1 MWKYA
6 LRELIRRKG
15 RSSAAMTGYALAVII
30 FSVLLSLLYYSDQS
44 MNRTLQ
50 NTGTHFIVYKPACCT
65 LFRLKD
71 AANEGFWAN
80 GNRSSLIPINLI
92 GRIKQLPTVA
102 DASPLLSFLFKD
114 SITYSEYTVAGFIP
128 ENKISVVNT
137 TCAAADVVNG
147 RFIISADTTGAMLE
161 QSFALSHHLNIG
173 QSITLQH
180 RMFTILGIVN
190 AGIRPVKADIYL
202 PLQQAKQLINQRMLV
217 PLEDEMNIVL
227 VESANARVHQQA
239 VQDVMEILGKDHLV
253 SSYAC
258 HTPAAKALTIS
269 HSTLWFCIV
278 LMALFVFVFVIRN
291 HYASLIERKREIGI
305 LQSMGWA
312 RRRIICFLWL
322 EFLLQAGIGGAL
334 GMYLAVLYEMFIPVQ
349 HPLCHIL
356 CAIDSF
362 GISFVGFGITCCT
375 AALSGFLVVWH
386 ATGLSPM
393 KNLRIQ

>member
-6 LRELIRRKG
+6 WRELIRRKG
-15 RSSAAMTGYALAVII
+15 RSSAAIVGYALAVII

-44 MNRTLQ
+44 MNKTLQ
-50 NTGTHFIVYKPACCT
+50 NTGTHFIVYKPACCN

-71 AANEGFWAN
+71 AIQEGFWAN

-114 SITYSEYTVAGFIP
+114 SVTHSQYTVAGFIP

-137 TCAAADVVNG
+137 TCAATDVMNG
-147 RFIISADTTGAMLE
+147 RFINSTDTGSVMVE
-161 QSFALSHHLNIG
+161 QSFALSQHLTIG

-180 RMFTILGIVN
+180 RAFTILGIVN

-202 PLQQAKQLINQRMLV
+202 PLPQAKQLINQRMMV
-217 PLEDEMNIVL
+217 PLEDEMNIIL

-239 VQDVMEILGKDHLV
+239 VQDVLGILGNDHLV

-258 HTPAAKALTIS
+258 HTPASNALTIS
-269 HSTLWFCIV
+269 RATLWFCII
-278 LMALFVFVFVIRN
+278 LLTLFVFVFVIRN
-291 HYASLIERKREIGI
+291 HYASLVERKRELGI

-312 RRRIICFLWL
+312 RKRIIYFLLL
-322 EFLLQAGIGGAL
+322 EFILHAGIGGAL
-334 GMYLAVLYEMFIPVQ
+334 GMYLAVLYQIFIPAQ
-349 HPLCHIL
+349 RPLCHIL

-362 GISFVGFGITCCT
+362 GISFVGFGITCST
-375 AALSGFLVVWH
+375 AIISGFLMAWY

-393 KNLRIQ
+393 KNLKVQ

>member
-6 LRELIRRKG
+6 WRELIRRKG
-15 RSSAAMTGYALAVII
+15 RSSAAIAGYALAVII

-50 NTGTHFIVYKPACCT
+50 NTGTHFIVYKPACCN

-71 AANEGFWAN
+71 ATQEGFWAN
-80 GNRSSLIPINLI
+80 GNRSSLVPINLI
-92 GRIKQLPTVA
+92 ERIKQLPSVA

-114 SITYSEYTVAGFIP
+114 SVTHSEYTVVGFIP

-147 RFIISADTTGAMLE
+147 RFINSTDTTSVILE
-161 QSFALSHHLNIG
+161 QSFALSQHLNVG

-180 RMFTILGIVN
+180 RTFTILGTVN

-217 PLEDEMNIVL
+217 PLEDEINIVL
-227 VESANARVHQQA
+227 VESAHARLHQQA
-239 VQDVMEILGKDHLV
+239 VQDVMELLGKDHLV

-258 HTPAAKALTIS
+258 HTSAAKALTIS
-269 HSTLWFCIV
+269 HATLWFCIV
-278 LMALFVFVFVIRN
+278 LMTLFVFVFVIRN
-291 HYASLIERKREIGI
+291 HYASLVERRREIGI

-312 RRRIICFLWL
+312 RKRIVCFLEL
-322 EFLLQAGIGGAL
+322 EFILQASIGSAL
-334 GMYLAVLYEMFIPVQ
+334 GMYLAVVYQLFIPAQ
-349 HPLCHIL
+349 RPLCHIL

-362 GISFVGFGITCCT
+362 GISFLGFTITCGT
-375 AALSGFLVVWH
+375 AVLSGLLVARH
-386 ATGLSPM
+386 ATGLFPM
-393 KNLRIQ
+393 KI